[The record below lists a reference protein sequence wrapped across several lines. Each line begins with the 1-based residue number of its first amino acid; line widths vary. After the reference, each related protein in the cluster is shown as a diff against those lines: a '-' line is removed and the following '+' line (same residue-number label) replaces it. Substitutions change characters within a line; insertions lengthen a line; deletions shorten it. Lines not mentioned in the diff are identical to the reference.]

1 MKQIC
6 KQCGKEFE
14 LSQSEIDFYNSKNL
28 HLPKRCEACRQ
39 ANKRKK
45 GGSVQA
51 YGNYNAQ
58 NDYRSSSNSRSALSI
73 KFACAVLIIAILLA
87 IGGTALTRIDFTNDY
102 VSVNEPLYSQN
113 VYIPETVD
121 SESQASAETIQD
133 AAEDSVDTVQSE
145 VDASVDTV
153 QSNPETP
160 ADAIQSEPEAPVE
173 EIQGEADAA
182 VEPEQEQVSV
192 TPQYRFRNAD
202 LLNEHY
208 LKHGVEMGFASKEEY
223 QAAASAVV
231 TNENAL
237 HKLEAE
243 DGDDVYY
250 LEASNEFVIVS
261 TAGFIRTYFKPN
273 DGIAYYNRQ

>member
-28 HLPKRCEACRQ
+28 HLPKRCQECRQ

-45 GGSVQA
+45 GNSAQA
-51 YGNYNAQ
+51 YGSYNAQ
-58 NDYRSSSNSRSALSI
+58 NNYRSSSNSRSAVSS
-73 KFACAVLIIAILLA
+73 KFVCAVLIIAIL
-87 IGGTALTRIDFTNDY
+87 ITVGGIALTHIDFTDDY
-102 VSVNEPLYSQN
+102 VSVNEPLYDQN
-113 VYIPETVD
+113 VYIPETVYNEPQT
-121 SESQASAETIQD
+121 STETIRD
-133 AAEDSVDTVQSE
+133 VPDDSVDTIQI
-145 VDASVDTV
+145 
-153 QSNPETP
+153 NPETP
-160 ADAIQSEPEAPVE
+160 VDTIQGESEAPIE
-173 EIQGEADAA
+173 EIQGETDA
-182 VEPEQEQVSV
+182 VFEPEQEQVSV
-192 TPQYRFRNAD
+192 TPQYRFRNED

-208 LKHGVEMGFASKEEY
+208 QKHGVEMGFASKEEY

-231 TNENAL
+231 TNENSL

-250 LEASNEFVIVS
+250 LEANNEFVIVS
-261 TAGFIRTYFKPN
+261 TDGFIRTYFKPN